1 MAKRKTEEAGF
12 ISKWAEGQRTEGQRP
27 NNVVQVPF
35 ASFAHVLF
43 PTSKYDQLV
52 KGEGKYS

>member
-1 MAKRKTEEAGF
+1 MG
-12 ISKWAEGQRTEGQRP
+12 KWAEGQRTEGQRP